1 MMGTALVTGIA
12 DRARDV
18 AGALRT
24 EGFETLVLDVPQ
36 PEVPAGPGSVT
47 CYVQL
52 PVVLANG
59 AGTDAVMAR
68 VDAVAAVSPL
78 LSPEAAVLLVADD
91 PGWDGRRRHALG
103 LLAEAA
109 LAGQAGDGVR
119 VSVLGEEASPTDIAT
134 TARRQRT
141 GPGASLADMAPG
153 LGFADWR
160 NEVLSLAGST
170 ERTYFGWVAA
180 DGRRCVSVLRGTVMS
195 PLVPGAGGVP
205 PDTVGP
211 APGLAVSWGSAEA
224 PCQLL
229 AHAILADAVGA
240 PDLVGNLAGTFAKD
254 VLAACPP
261 DGFELRGGDVAAWI
275 VRHAPR

>member
-18 AGALRT
+18 AAALRT

-52 PVVLANG
+52 PAVSANG

-78 LSPEAAVLLVADD
+78 LSRDAAVLLVADD
-91 PGWDGRRRHALG
+91 PSWDGRRRHALG

-180 DGRRCVSVLRGTVMS
+180 DGRRCMSVLRGTVMA
-195 PLVPGAGGVP
+195 PLVPGAVAW
-205 PDTVGP
+205 GP
-211 APGLAVSWGSAEA
+211 AEA
-224 PCQLL
+224 PSQVL